1 MFQQKL
7 LPSSVTQ
14 YKAMELEFIIGY
26 CSFDDCLQVWRKSP
40 LTFSAS
46 FSLWTM
52 YLICLTWWRVR
63 SCTLLEKVLSMV
75 AVIPFVFLVLALFS
89 LLSIARCLVFKFP
102 LVVNLYNCPG
112 PLFHF
117 RQLSQNTFH
126 GTGGRSL
133 KTATQ
138 HFLQSLPEV
147 CLHLAVF
154 RPFLWLF
161 CNEIRSSAFNLLL
174 LARNVQG
181 LRKPVNVNPGLN
193 ITNIW
198 RSLRLLQLITEGQTK

>member
-1 MFQQKL
+1 
-7 LPSSVTQ
+7 
-14 YKAMELEFIIGY
+14 MELEFIIGY

-133 KTATQ
+133 KTPTQ

-198 RSLRLLQLITEGQTK
+198 RSLRLLQLITEGQTI